1 MNLRTLLGSLVLV
14 MLGLSRPCLAQFPQI
29 FTGRGDV
36 SSEVRGFRDGNPA
49 ADFFT
54 YPEPFAGGVRV
65 AVGDVNGE
73 GIPDILSA
81 AGCSWRPGT
90 STATGSPTSSPVRI
104 RAARRWCRCSRT
116 RTTHCFGPFLRM
128 G

>member
-65 AVGDVNGE
+65 AVGDVNGD
-73 GIPDILSA
+73 GIPDILTA
-81 AGCSWRPGT
+81 PG
-90 STATGSPTSSPVRI
+90 PNPI
-104 RAARRWCRCSRT
+104 
-116 RTTHCFGPFLRM
+116 GPNVKVFSGLNLAPLRDFLAYD
-128 G
+128 